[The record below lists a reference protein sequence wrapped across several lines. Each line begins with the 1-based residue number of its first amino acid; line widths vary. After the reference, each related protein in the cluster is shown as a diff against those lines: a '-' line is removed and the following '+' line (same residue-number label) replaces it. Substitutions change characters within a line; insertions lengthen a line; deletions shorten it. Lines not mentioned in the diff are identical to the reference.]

1 MTPSKPAAGRGHALA
16 LFHRPI
22 HSAAH
27 RGLRG
32 AGRALAYRRAKSVA
46 DKQPFGTV
54 LDVNAPG
61 YGWFSYSIRA
71 TEIEKPDFRITI
83 DGPDCTQP
91 YAASVVKSPA

>member
-1 MTPSKPAAGRGHALA
+1 
-16 LFHRPI
+16 
-22 HSAAH
+22 
-27 RGLRG
+27 
-32 AGRALAYRRAKSVA
+32 
-46 DKQPFGTV
+46 V